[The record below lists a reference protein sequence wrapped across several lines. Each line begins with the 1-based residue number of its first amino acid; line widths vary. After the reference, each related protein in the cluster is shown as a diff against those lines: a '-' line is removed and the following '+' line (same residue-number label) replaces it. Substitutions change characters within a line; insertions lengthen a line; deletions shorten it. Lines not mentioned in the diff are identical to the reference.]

1 MSLTTPSLESALQQR
16 LLQRAN
22 DDAASTLMHMK
33 PAAPAGANVVPYEVL
48 LQASPFP
55 FPSSS
60 PSPSSFPEGPESN
73 ADVMPAYEAMLQQR
87 ANDDAAFALMFM
99 DHL

>member
-16 LLQRAN
+16 LQQRAN
-22 DDAASTLMHMK
+22 DDAAFSLMHMGALPAS
-33 PAAPAGANVVPYEVL
+33 PAAPA
-48 LQASPFP
+48 SPAP
-55 FPSSS
+55 AAA
-60 PSPSSFPEGPESN
+60 GPESN

-87 ANDDAAFALMFM
+87 ADDNAAFALMFM